1 MKVVLERNVL
11 AGYYQAAS
19 QSVQVGLI
27 KSMDDVSCNNLPFF
41 ILEKDINEI
50 KTKLQELIKEAFNH
64 GKTGM
69 KPCI

>member
-1 MKVVLERNVL
+1 MEGNVL
-11 AGYYQAAS
+11 AEYYKVGS

-27 KSMDDVSCNNLPFF
+27 KSTDDVSCNNLPFF
-41 ILEKDINEI
+41 IIEKDISEI

>member
-1 MKVVLERNVL
+1 MEGNVL
-11 AGYYQAAS
+11 AEYYKVGS

-41 ILEKDINEI
+41 ILEQDISEI